1 MRELLPKA
9 FRRPVSEG
17 EEKPFVA
24 IVAASLKVGQPFDA
38 SLRTGIK
45 SVLTSPK
52 FLYFRE
58 TSGALDDFA
67 LASRLS
73 YFLWSSMP
81 DQALFALARNGELRK
96 PDVLRAQ
103 VERMLR
109 HPKAQ
114 AFTENF
120 TGQWLALRNIA
131 ATAPDKTLY
140 PDYEELLQW

>member
-1 MRELLPKA
+1 PSKSYRRVFGETDPKTGTLADAEKLLRELLPKA
-9 FRRPVSEG
+9 FRRPVAEG

-24 IVAASLKVGQPFDA
+24 IVAASLKSGQPFDV
-38 SLRTGIK
+38 SLRAGIK

-58 TSGALDDFA
+58 TTGTLDDYA

-73 YFLWSSMP
+73 YFLWSTMP
-81 DQALFALARNGELRK
+81 DETLFALARSGELHK

-103 VERMLR
+103 VERMLQ
-109 HPKAQ
+109 HPKAK

-120 TGQWLALRNIA
+120 TGQ
-131 ATAPDKTLY
+131 
-140 PDYEELLQW
+140 